1 MENQIQH
8 NISLK
13 PYNSFGIDVRA
24 KTFIKISGVNECEHI
39 LEEKGED
46 TLVLG
51 GGSNIL
57 FTKNYDGLI
66 IKNEISG
73 IEKIEE
79 DEGCIYIKAGAGVV
93 WHQFVL
99 YCIKNNYA
107 GVENLAL
114 IPGCVGAS
122 PIQNIGAYGA
132 EIRQVV
138 HTVET
143 FHKCDKAKVN
153 FSNKDC
159 AFGYR
164 DSIFKNKYKNQ
175 LLITSVTYR
184 LFKKPVFNISY
195 GAIEKELANM
205 GVQDLNITAIAHAV
219 INIRSNTTPA

>member
-57 FTKNYDGLI
+57 FTKNYDSLI

-79 DEGCIYIKAGAGVV
+79 DEG
-93 WHQFVL
+93 
-99 YCIKNNYA
+99 
-107 GVENLAL
+107 
-114 IPGCVGAS
+114 
-122 PIQNIGAYGA
+122 
-132 EIRQVV
+132 
-138 HTVET
+138 
-143 FHKCDKAKVN
+143 
-153 FSNKDC
+153 
-159 AFGYR
+159 
-164 DSIFKNKYKNQ
+164 
-175 LLITSVTYR
+175 
-184 LFKKPVFNISY
+184 
-195 GAIEKELANM
+195 
-205 GVQDLNITAIAHAV
+205 
-219 INIRSNTTPA
+219 